1 MKYITDNEIAVKCY
15 DDAVAIA
22 ETLMANH
29 YIVMLSKEENV
40 YIVNYIYSEDCDR
53 NDVVFI
59 NREEMED
66 MIFDD

>member
-1 MKYITDNEIAVKCY
+1 MKYITDKEIAVKCY

-22 ETLMANH
+22 ETLMENK
-29 YIVMLSKEENV
+29 YVVMLSKEENL
-40 YIVNYIYSEDCDR
+40 YIINYIYSEYCDR